1 MDPAGIENQNHEDQ
15 AFQLSLDQRLFIAL
29 EKEKG
34 KNTTEIK
41 TQFSLKWPGKDPP
54 HRSTIYKIWK
64 KLRNNHTVQNLN
76 KGNSGRRMSGRSDHN
91 IDQVRAL
98 LEDQVDKKPDEIV
111 CSSRRNNLDLT
122 KSTFNRITR
131 LDIKFHPYKI
141 LRRQKISPRNVNF
154 RLSMGRFLSGKS
166 KEWFKHIS
174 VSDEARFSL
183 GGHVFNMKNTVLY
196 SPKGQGTPEQWF
208 SESSQA

>member
-64 KLRNNHTVQNLN
+64 KLRNHHTVQNLN

-122 KSTFNRITR
+122 QTTFNRITR

-141 LRRQKISPRNVNF
+141 LRRQKISPRNINL

-174 VSDEARFSL
+174 VSDEA
-183 GGHVFNMKNTVLY
+183 
-196 SPKGQGTPEQWF
+196 
-208 SESSQA
+208 